1 MPEATP
7 TSRLAIAQDFVKH
20 LGRGD
25 SAPALALLSPKAT
38 YRVSGDHALAGSF
51 AGPEEITRHLSKLF
65 ERTSGTLDSLKW
77 EDWMVGEYHIAVLSD
92 IAMSDGARRF
102 AGRALFLMRF
112 DRDDKIDEVVV
123 LSEDPRSLE
132 RFIGQQ
138 PT

>member
-1 MPEATP
+1 
-7 TSRLAIAQDFVKH
+7 
-20 LGRGD
+20 
-25 SAPALALLSPKAT
+25 
-38 YRVSGDHALAGSF
+38 
-51 AGPEEITRHLSKLF
+51 
-65 ERTSGTLDSLKW
+65 
-77 EDWMVGEYHIAVLSD
+77 MVGEYHIAVLSD